1 MYMLSWEAATDRL
14 LEAAAVNE
22 KNAPLVSRAV
32 DSVLAGVHNIASSNE
47 VRLDV
52 EKKKRILDT
61 FKTLTSIFQPWL
73 FWTQFLRRVAGAEP
87 KTKHM
92 SIEEKLELGFTG

>member
-52 EKKKRILDT
+52 EKKKKE
-61 FKTLTSIFQPWL
+61 FSI
-73 FWTQFLRRVAGAEP
+73 R
-87 KTKHM
+87 
-92 SIEEKLELGFTG
+92 SKLLPVYSNPGFSGRSF